1 MSDNSRP
8 SYLADAKP
16 TPQSA
21 RAPWYKNTAPA
32 YAGILLWF
40 VFWTMLSSDNLVN
53 GLAVPIIAVIVGA
66 LVCHFF
72 FYLIPGLFGM
82 KTGLPLAVVGSSIF
96 GEKGGIVMPGLLMGI
111 LQFGWVAVNCIGASA
126 IAPRLGIPQWL
137 FIVVWGAAAT
147 FIGLKGIKYV
157 AGISTYLPIVPLV
170 VLLVLLGATITHVG
184 DFDPKI
190 LTSPISKGAC
200 APADNATI
208 FMTIVGA
215 FVAFFATAGAAGVDF
230 GTSSRNAKDVQLGGL
245 VGVAGM
251 MIFTTVIAFLAIA
264 GAYAT
269 PDVAKQLIAT
279 KGVSGVTAVGI
290 LDALFGEKTGS
301 IIFIAL
307 ALAAFPS
314 ACFSSLI
321 AANSFKTMLPKIN
334 STLSVTVGG
343 AAAIILAIS
352 LQSEAGAIANVLN
365 IIGVSF
371 GPICGAIFVEYF
383 LCKGQWCGPRKGF
396 NPAGWL
402 AWAIGF
408 AVGILPN
415 FGICQIPMTPVVT
428 FAIGAV
434 VYLVAMLA
442 GLKTDTIQK

>member
-1 MSDNSRP
+1 MSNDNRP
-8 SYLADAKP
+8 SYLANAKP
-16 TPQSA
+16 NPTSA
-21 RAPWYKNTAPA
+21 RAPWFKNTAPA

-40 VFWTMLSSDNLVN
+40 VFWTMVSSNNLVN
-53 GLAVPIIAVIVGA
+53 GLAVPIAAIVVGA

-72 FYLIPGLFGM
+72 FYLSAGMFGM
-82 KTGLPLAVVGSSIF
+82 KTGLPLAVIGSSIF
-96 GEKGGIVMPGLLMGI
+96 GEKGGIIMPGLLMGI

-126 IAPRLGIPQWL
+126 VAPHFGIPAWA
-137 FIVVWGAAAT
+137 FIVVWGGAAT

-157 AGISTYLPIVPLV
+157 AGISTYLPIIPLA
-170 VLLVLLGATITHVG
+170 VLLLLLGTTISHVG

-190 LTSPISKGAC
+190 LTSLPAKA
-200 APADNATI
+200 APEASNCSI

-230 GTSSRNAKDVQLGGL
+230 GTGSRNAKDVQMGGL

-251 MIFTTVIAFLAIA
+251 MIFTAVIAVLAIA
-264 GAYAT
+264 GAFGN
-269 PDVAKQLIAT
+269 PEVAKQIIAT
-279 KGVSGVTAVGI
+279 KGASGITAVGI
-290 LDALFGEKTGS
+290 FNALFGEQTGKW
-301 IIFIAL
+301 IFVAL

-321 AANSFKTMLPKIN
+321 AANSFKAMLPKVN
-334 STLSVTVGG
+334 STLSVACGG
-343 AAAIILAIS
+343 AAAIALAVF
-352 LQSEAGAIANVLN
+352 LQDDAGAIANVLN

-371 GPICGAIFVEYF
+371 GPICGAIFVEYI
-383 LCKGQWCGPRKGF
+383 LCKGNWGGSRKGF

-415 FGICQIPMTPVVT
+415 FGVCEIPMTPVVT

-434 VYLVAMLA
+434 VYFFAMVC
-442 GLKTDTIQK
+442 GLKTDTVK

>member
-1 MSDNSRP
+1 MSENNTP
-8 SYLADAKP
+8 SYIANAKP
-16 TPQSA
+16 NPASN
-21 RAPWYKNTAPA
+21 RAAWFKNTAPA

-40 VFWTMLSSDNLVN
+40 VFWSMVKSDTLVH
-53 GLAVPIIAVIVGA
+53 GLAMPIIAVIVGA

-72 FYLIPGLFGM
+72 FYLTAGMFGM

-96 GEKGGIVMPGLLMGI
+96 GEKGGIIMPGLLMGV

-126 IAPRLGIPQWL
+126 VAPDFGIPAWV
-137 FIVVWGAAAT
+137 FILVWGGLAT

-157 AGISTYLPIVPLV
+157 AGISTYLPLVPLAILV
-170 VLLVLLGATITHVG
+170 VLLCVAAPSVC
-184 DFDPKI
+184 DFDPKV
-190 LTSPISKGAC
+190 LTTAVK
-200 APADNATI
+200 APVAETCNPSI
-208 FMTIVGA
+208 FMGIVGA

-230 GTSSRNAKDVQLGGL
+230 GTASRNAKDVQMGGL

-251 MIFTTVIAFLAIA
+251 MIFTCVAALVIMA
-264 GAYAT
+264 GAFGN
-269 PDVAKQLIAT
+269 PEVAAKIVGA
-279 KGVSGVTAVGI
+279 KGASGVAATDVMGAF
-290 LDALFGEKTGS
+290 FGETTGKYMML
-301 IIFIAL
+301 AL

-334 STLSVTVGG
+334 STVSVSLGG
-343 AAAIILAIS
+343 LAAILLAIA
-352 LQSEAGAIANVLN
+352 LQEQAGAIIEVLN
-365 IIGVSF
+365 FIGVSF

-383 LCKGQWCGPRKGF
+383 LCKGKWGGPRKGF

-402 AWAIGF
+402 AWAVGF
-408 AVGILPN
+408 GVGVLPM
-415 FGICQIPMTPVVT
+415 FGVCELPMPPVVT

-442 GLKTDTIQK
+442 GLKTASK

>member
-1 MSDNSRP
+1 MSENNCP
-8 SYLADAKP
+8 SYIANAKP
-16 TPQSA
+16 NAQQN
-21 RAPWYKNTAPA
+21 RAPWFKNTAPA

-40 VFWTMLSSDNLVN
+40 VFWTMVSSNNLVN
-53 GLAVPIIAVIVGA
+53 GLFVPIAAVITGA

-72 FYLIPGLFGM
+72 FYLSAGMFGM
-82 KTGLPLAVVGSSIF
+82 KTGLPLAVIGSSIF

-126 IAPRLGIPQWL
+126 IAPNDYKIP
-137 FIVVWGAAAT
+137 FIVVWGGLAT

-157 AGISTYLPIVPLV
+157 AGISTYLPLVPLAILLI
-170 VLLVLLGATITHVG
+170 LLVKAVPSVA
-184 DFDPKI
+184 DFNPAI
-190 LTSPISKGAC
+190 LKASLVNA
-200 APADNATI
+200 APSCDNSTI
-208 FMTIVGA
+208 FMAIVGA

-230 GTSSRNAKDVQLGGL
+230 GTGSRNAKDVQMGGL

-251 MIFTTVIAFLAIA
+251 MIFTAVAALVIIA
-264 GAYAT
+264 GALGNPEVAAKVIADKGGTAGITAT
-269 PDVAKQLIAT
+269 DVMGAFFGKN
-279 KGVSGVTAVGI
+279 VGEYMF
-290 LDALFGEKTGS
+290 L
-301 IIFIAL
+301 AL

-321 AANSFKTMLPKIN
+321 AANSFKTMLPNIN
-334 STLSVTVGG
+334 STISVAIGG
-343 AAAIILAIS
+343 LAAILLAVF
-352 LQSEAGAIANVLN
+352 LREQPGAIVDVLN

-371 GPICGAIFVEYF
+371 GPICGAIFIEYF
-383 LCKGQWCGPRKGF
+383 LCKGKWGGPRKGF
-396 NPAGWL
+396 NLAGWL

-415 FGICQIPMTPVVT
+415 LGVCELPMPPVIT

-442 GLKTDTIQK
+442 GLKSQNAK